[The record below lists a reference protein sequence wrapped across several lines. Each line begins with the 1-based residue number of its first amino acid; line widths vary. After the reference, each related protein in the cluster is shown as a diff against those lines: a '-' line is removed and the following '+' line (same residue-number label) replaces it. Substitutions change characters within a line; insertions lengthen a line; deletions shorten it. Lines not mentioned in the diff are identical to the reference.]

1 MPRARC
7 CVPDHTL
14 ITATT
19 VGYGDVSISTPEAR
33 LFAFFHILL
42 SVSWLGASISQFGEL
57 KTVRQAQLTEFE
69 MLQKQLDAK
78 LIQSLDKDGLG
89 VERVEFVVGM
99 LSNLG
104 ATYAGAPLTMEACKP
119 FFAQFDAMDVDKSG
133 RLDQKDLQ
141 TMADKVQKKREEA
154 EKKGHRHTFSGQKV
168 GVKASPRAQGYSIR
182 IAPSTEP

>member
-1 MPRARC
+1 M
-7 CVPDHTL
+7 
-14 ITATT
+14 
-19 VGYGDVSISTPEAR
+19 GYGDVSISTPEAR

-69 MLQKQLDAK
+69 MLQKQLDEK

>member
-1 MPRARC
+1 M
-7 CVPDHTL
+7 
-14 ITATT
+14 
-19 VGYGDVSISTPEAR
+19 GYGDVSISTPEAR

-69 MLQKQLDAK
+69 MLQKQLDEK
-78 LIQSLDKDGLG
+78 LIQSLDKDGQG

-133 RLDQKDLQ
+133 RLDHTDLQ
-141 TMADKVQKKREEA
+141 RMADKVHKKREEA
-154 EKKGHRHTFSGQKV
+154 EKKAGQHRHARG
-168 GVKASPRAQGYSIR
+168 QGYSSR
-182 IAPSTEP
+182 VMPSLEP